1 MTGAQQPFLYDQEK
15 YNDARFP
22 PATFDPKAFTR
33 ASWEVKPPPKL
44 KPNGP
49 LVTFNQHPDTHEVPS
64 PRRRFRQLGPRT
76 KNWIRRMRVF
86 QLGLRVVELVAA
98 LGILALMILITN
110 VDILVAMVMRITAGV
125 VVIHC
130 SYGIYHLQR
139 PAGGRTPAS
148 SASYMLFA
156 SLSDICIMPIYT
168 YGVMSVTS
176 GRDSW
181 TTLVASQELMRYFVP
196 ALYWTLVGGASLHF
210 VSLAISAWLGI
221 KFRQISLMPPDMNP
235 LEPHLT
241 SRVSAGRRRQHKRNK
256 SSVATTASSSSLADS
271 NRRSGLPA
279 DEDLA
284 RPTSIPFSH
293 TRRGSEASQNSPR
306 DSRINLPSR
315 QYQITPGNSPRNSAN
330 SAQLRNMMAGG
341 SQSPSSSRPATAAA
355 SRHSYHQSMSY
366 QPALQSQSPAST
378 PSKKEDQQARGT
390 YSEVPLDESTGGK
403 QARNAKFTEAW
414 YTSDSLISRTQQRNQ
429 AVNNLVRAAASGG
442 VNRPYSAVNQ
452 RRDLGRDDG
461 VSDDDSE
468 DEANYGT
475 GTGTGDGN
483 GNGLYDDASCRH
495 PRSRAAPSPMA
506 PEDDE
511 NDDLGGRGPAPPRHQ
526 HPLRSNPATSVTSLS
541 TPATP
546 PRAPGHYNRGNRGN
560 TPSDELSASGG
571 QDIGDLRMSSPPP
584 AAAGDEVRG
593 KKGGSSTPGR
603 SISKRLSWGA
613 GRLTPR
619 QRDSSIQPESAFS
632 YSKPYGELRPAT
644 PPVMVATANVG
655 RVASPGPP
663 AASAAAGTATPRQIS
678 SGTDF
683 YDLGAAAGRFA
694 SRRNVSGKVVE
705 EGRSRYALRD

>member
-1 MTGAQQPFLYDQEK
+1 MTGSQQPFLYDQEK
-15 YNDARFP
+15 FNDARFP
-22 PATFDPKAFTR
+22 PATFDPKAVTR
-33 ASWEVKPPPKL
+33 ASWEVKPPPKP

-49 LVTFNQHPDTHEVPS
+49 LVTFNQHPDIHEIPN

-86 QLGLRVVELVAA
+86 QLGLRAVELVAA

-271 NRRSGLPA
+271 NRRSGLPV

-284 RPTSIPFSH
+284 RPASMPFSH
-293 TRRGSEASQNSPR
+293 TRRGSEASQHSPR

-330 SAQLRNMMAGG
+330 STQLRNMMAGG
-341 SQSPSSSRPATAAA
+341 SQSPSPSRPVTAAT

-390 YSEVPLDESTGGK
+390 YSEVPLDESAGGK
-403 QARNAKFTEAW
+403 QTRTAKFTEAW
-414 YTSDSLISRTQQRNQ
+414 YTSDSLINRTQQRNQ

-475 GTGTGDGN
+475 GSGSGS
-483 GNGLYDDASCRH
+483 GLYDDASRRD
-495 PRSRAAPSPMA
+495 PRSRATPSPMA
-506 PEDDE
+506 PEDE
-511 NDDLGGRGPAPPRHQ
+511 NDDDPGSSGRGPAPPRHQ
-526 HPLRSNPATSVTSLS
+526 HPLRSNPTASVASLS

-546 PRAPGHYNRGNRGN
+546 PRAPALYGRANQRS
-560 TPSDELSASGG
+560 TPSDELSAGG
-571 QDIGDLRMSSPPP
+571 SQDIADLRMTSPPP
-584 AAAGDEVRG
+584 PAGGDEVRG
-593 KKGGSSTPGR
+593 KKGGGSSTPGR

-663 AASAAAGTATPRQIS
+663 TAAAASSTTTPRQIS